1 MNRSWQG
8 AGGNGVNCNN
18 CAAAGSANV
27 EFWKNLRQGRELGV
41 TESDRIQQLESQIQ
55 ALREQ
60 LKDLQCA
67 AENQARLA
75 DRSAEVQRETEQFA
89 YVASHDLK
97 EPLRT
102 VANYL
107 GLLRRRYG
115 SQLDEV
121 AHDYMQTAQDATVRM
136 RQLIDSLL
144 EYSKAQSLETSVQ
157 ALGPSAERA
166 VQNLAQLIEDN
177 QAKIEIGPL
186 PQVCIDDTQITRVF
200 QNLITNALKYRG
212 VQAPRVKISA
222 QRESDV
228 WRINVQDNGMGIA
241 AEDQLRIFQM
251 FNRLHRRDEVDGSGI
266 GLATCQRIVQS
277 HGGDISVTSTPGK
290 GATFS
295 FSLPVQTA
303 EVAA

>member
-1 MNRSWQG
+1 M
-8 AGGNGVNCNN
+8 
-18 CAAAGSANV
+18 
-27 EFWKNLRQGRELGV
+27 